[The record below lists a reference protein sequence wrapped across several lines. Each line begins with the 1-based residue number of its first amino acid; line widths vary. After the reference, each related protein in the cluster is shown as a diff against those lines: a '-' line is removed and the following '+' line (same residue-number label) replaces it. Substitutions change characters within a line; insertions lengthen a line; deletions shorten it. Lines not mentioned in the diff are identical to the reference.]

1 MKTIAL
7 MCIGA
12 ALALAVDQDDKK
24 AVDPKAP
31 ATAATPAKTAHSSV
45 PVVNQSVNQPV
56 NKPAKRNLHQPTV
69 TPSAV
74 QLTPEQKAAAALPSV
89 PKDAK
94 EVGPNLYRYSD
105 AQGKSWMYRK
115 TPFGVSKWEEKPGEQ
130 EPRVELPAS
139 AGLSMTD
146 LGDSVQ
152 FQRLTPFGPQ
162 KWTRKKSEMSEDEK
176 AAFATQ
182 ENARQSAL
190 GTKPA
195 DAVKPPEQ
203 H

>member
-24 AVDPKAP
+24 AVDPKP
-31 ATAATPAKTAHSSV
+31 ATTAAKPSKGGRPPAQVTSQPARRNVHQPAVTPA
-45 PVVNQSVNQPV
+45 
-56 NKPAKRNLHQPTV
+56 AK
-69 TPSAV
+69 
-74 QLTPEQKAAAALPSV
+74 LTPDQKAAAALPTV
-89 PKDAK
+89 PKEAK
-94 EVGPNLYRYSD
+94 EVGPNLYRETD

-130 EPRVELPAS
+130 EPRVEPPAA

-146 LGDSVQ
+146 QGDSVQ

-162 KWTRKKSEMSEDEK
+162 KWTRKKSEMTDEEK
-176 AAFATQ
+176 TAFATQ
-182 ENARQSAL
+182 ENAKSAL
-190 GTKPA
+190 GAKPA

-203 H
+203 Q

>member
-12 ALALAVDQDDKK
+12 ALALAVEQDDKK
-24 AVDPKAP
+24 AVDPKPA
-31 ATAATPAKTAHSSV
+31 ATAPTPAKAGRPPAQVTS
-45 PVVNQSVNQPV
+45 QP
-56 NKPAKRNLHQPTV
+56 ARRNVHQPTV
-69 TPSAV
+69 TPAAE
-74 QLTPEQKAAAALPSV
+74 LTPAQKAAAALPSV
-89 PKDAK
+89 PKEAK
-94 EVGPNLYRYSD
+94 EVSPYLYRYTD

-130 EPRVELPAS
+130 EPPVESPAS

-162 KWTRKKSEMSEDEK
+162 KWTRKKSEMTDDEK

-182 ENARQSAL
+182 ENAKSAL

>member
-12 ALALAVDQDDKK
+12 ALALAVDQDGKKAVDQDGKK
-24 AVDPKAP
+24 AVDPKTP
-31 ATAATPAKTAHSSV
+31 AAATPAKAGRPA
-45 PVVNQSVNQPV
+45 PVVNQQP
-56 NKPAKRNLHQPTV
+56 ARRNVHQPTV
-69 TPSAV
+69 TPAV
-74 QLTPEQKAAAALPSV
+74 KLTPDQKAAAALPSV
-89 PKDAK
+89 PKEAK
-94 EVGPNLYRYSD
+94 EVGPNLYRYTD

-130 EPRVELPAS
+130 EPRVETPAS
-139 AGLSMTD
+139 PGLSMTD

-162 KWTRKKSEMSEDEK
+162 KWTRKKSEMTDEEK
-176 AAFATQ
+176 SAFATQ
-182 ENARQSAL
+182 ENAKQSAL